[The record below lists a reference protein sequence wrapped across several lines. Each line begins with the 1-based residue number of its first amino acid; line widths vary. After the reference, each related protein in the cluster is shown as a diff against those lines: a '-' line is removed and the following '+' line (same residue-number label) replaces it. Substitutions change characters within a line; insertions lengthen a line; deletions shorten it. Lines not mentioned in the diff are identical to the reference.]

1 MPIDENKHF
10 TDPKL
15 QRQFEQE
22 KRTRY
27 KKDTCGVALL
37 ALAGLITA
45 VSQSGGWL

>member
-15 QRQFEQE
+15 QREFERA
-22 KRTRY
+22 KRNKY
-27 KKDTCGVALL
+27 NKDTCGAFLL
-37 ALAGLITA
+37 TLAGIITA